1 MMRCT
6 LDNPSLVKQ
15 EFSSS
20 IPCFVFPSI
29 RCELFVSKLKP
40 SHKDPARGLNLG
52 KLKDLITDSDITR
65 RIQVENWLKFY
76 RHGCYG
82 LI

>member
-29 RCELFVSKLKP
+29 RCELFLSKLKS
-40 SHKDPARGLNLG
+40 SHKDPARGLKLG
-52 KLKDLITDSDITR
+52 EIER
-65 RIQVENWLKFY
+65 P
-76 RHGCYG
+76 HYG
-82 LI
+82 Q